1 MSTTAK
7 GFGFKLVRSPSG
19 AAFARRFPIA
29 SGLAVNL
36 FSGDPVK
43 LIGTIV
49 GEGSIDLATGVGTRA
64 GTIAACPIL
73 GIFAGCEY
81 TDSTGKLVK
90 SPYWPSGTA
99 QLSGTT
105 AWALVYEG
113 DQHEFEVYADGA
125 VAQLDIGSQADWSLG
140 ASPYGST
147 STGISNATISAT
159 PAADDAQG
167 GFQIVDFVENG
178 TDTAGDTYTRVI
190 VRIANPQ
197 LGRSGRVAQNAAG
210 TGA

>member
-7 GFGFKLVRSPSG
+7 SFGFRLARQPSVHG
-19 AAFARRFPIA
+19 IPRRFPIA

-49 GEGSIDLATGVGTRA
+49 GEGTIDLATGVGTRA

-81 TDSTGKLVK
+81 TDSTGKPVK
-90 SPYWPSGTA
+90 SPYWPTGTTV
-99 QLSGTT
+99 LSGTT
-105 AWALVYEG
+105 AYALVIEG
-113 DQHEFEVYADGA
+113 DQNEFEVYADGA
-125 VAQLDIGSQADWSLG
+125 IAAADIGSQADWVLG

-159 PAADDAQG
+159 PSADDAQG
-167 GFQIVDFVENG
+167 GFQIVDFVETG
-178 TDTAGDTYTRVI
+178 SDTAGDTYTRVI

-197 LGRSGRVAQNAAG
+197 LGRAGRTAQNAAG